1 MMERLAWLLP
11 GGRHTAEEDVTMDDN
26 QKDQWAGVLF
36 VGMLLGLLLGGLG
49 SCSAACCSCGCRGSR
64 EHSSAAPQ

>member
-36 VGMLLGLLLGGLG
+36 VGMLAVGLLLGGLLLLRLQG
-49 SCSAACCSCGCRGSR
+49 L
-64 EHSSAAPQ
+64 

>member
-11 GGRHTAEEDVTMDDN
+11 GGRHTAEEDVTMDEH

-36 VGMLLGLLLGGLG
+36 VGMLLGLLLGGLLLLRLQG
-49 SCSAACCSCGCRGSR
+49 L
-64 EHSSAAPQ
+64 